1 MGQCLCPRTN
11 AKPQALCLP
20 QGLKLPFSIRSTAER
35 QTPLLQA
42 LRVSDQQCVIPE
54 RATVRADTA
63 HAMASTETPKTAT
76 QLMQSGI
83 FFFSKQTK
91 DKLIRKK
98 KARRVLN
105 FPTCLLFVVCW
116 RFKGFWSPFCLLAA
130 SAVPALAGT
139 GCARFCPAALAP
151 SSLLPGQTPTPRLS
165 GAETE
170 HGTELC
176 QGNPSVKLPSLLKS
190 PNPKQARSTPK

>member
-1 MGQCLCPRTN
+1 MALGITSFLHLGSLFALGQCLCPRTN
-11 AKPQALCLP
+11 AKPQALCLQ
-20 QGLKLPFSIRSTAER
+20 QGLKLSFSIRSTAER

-98 KARRVLN
+98 KSQTRPELPNLSAVCCLLEVQRVLVT
-105 FPTCLLFVVCW
+105 FLPPGRLCSPRSGWHRVCKVLPSCS
-116 RFKGFWSPFCLLAA
+116 RSEQ
-130 SAVPALAGT
+130 
-139 GCARFCPAALAP
+139 PAARTNTLTTAQR
-151 SSLLPGQTPTPRLS
+151 G
-165 GAETE
+165 
-170 HGTELC
+170 
-176 QGNPSVKLPSLLKS
+176 
-190 PNPKQARSTPK
+190 